1 MFFML
6 DFPAGKKLAF
16 AYNVRHAYPDP
27 DKPSTFNEAD
37 FDDQDTIDAITH
49 HLKNI
54 GLDVLPV
61 EADIYAETFLAEN
74 KSQIGFVLNYSEE
87 VFASVPKTYMAEV
100 LERVGLPFSGCSLKT
115 QKIIINK
122 GEMKRLLLIENIST
136 LPYQVFESTEEVLDE
151 RLKYPLI
158 VKPIARGSSAG
169 ITNKSVVNTREEL
182 TEQVKF
188 ILETFSEPAL
198 IEPFINGREFSVGM
212 LGNTPKFFPI
222 IEPRHDKIP
231 KGLHHIDSME
241 IKWRLEDELGINY
254 FSLPAEVDDKL
265 KSKIEEL
272 CKEAWKILEI
282 RDFCRIDLRM
292 NETGN
297 NIYVLDVNSPP
308 GLIPPEIS
316 DTSYFPA
323 AAKVKGYEY
332 ETLLSKIIETG
343 LKRYR

>member
-1 MFFML
+1 ML

-27 DKPSTFNEAD
+27 NKPSTFNEAD
-37 FDDQDTIDAITH
+37 FDDQVTIDAIIG

-54 GLDVLPV
+54 GLDVLPL
-61 EADIYAETFLAEN
+61 EADIYAEEFLTKN
-74 KSQIGFVLNYSEE
+74 KAQIGFVLNYSEE
-87 VFASVPKTYMAEV
+87 VFASDPKIYMAEV

-122 GEMKRLLLIENIST
+122 GEMKRLMLIENIST
-136 LPYQVFESTEEVLDE
+136 LPYQVFESTEEILDE

-169 ITNKSVVNTREEL
+169 ITNKSVVNTQEEL

-188 ILETFSEPAL
+188 ILETFNEPAL
-198 IEPFINGREFSVGM
+198 IEPFINGREFSIGM
-212 LGNTPKFFPI
+212 LGNPPEFFPT

-241 IKWRLEDELGINY
+241 IKWQLEDELGINY
-254 FSLPAEVDDKL
+254 FNLPAEVDDEL
-265 KSKIEEL
+265 RSKIENL
-272 CKEAWKILEI
+272 CTQTWKVLEI

-292 NETGN
+292 DEKDGN
-297 NIYVLDVNSPP
+297 LYVLDVNSPP
-308 GLIPPEIS
+308 GLVPPEITA
-316 DTSYFPA
+316 TSYFPA
-323 AAKVKGYEY
+323 AAKVKGYDY
-332 ETLLSKIIETG
+332 ETLLSKVIGAG
-343 LKRYR
+343 LNRYK